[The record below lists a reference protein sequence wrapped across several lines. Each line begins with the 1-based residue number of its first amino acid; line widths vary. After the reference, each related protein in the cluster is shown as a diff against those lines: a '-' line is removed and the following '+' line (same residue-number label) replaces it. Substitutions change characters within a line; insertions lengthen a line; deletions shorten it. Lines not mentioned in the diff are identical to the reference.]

1 MSEIQEG
8 RQIESPDNNKEN
20 ALKYL
25 AILTEHIPD
34 PKAATNV
41 LEAVLVRE
49 WAQTPGSTR
58 ARENIHLFHSLSG
71 SSEKLTHL
79 LWLDLAPRGTH
90 YSF

>member
-49 WAQTPGSTR
+49 AAQTPGFGR
-58 ARENIHLFHSLSG
+58 ARKNIHLFHSLPG
-71 SSEKLTHL
+71 SSEKLIGL
-79 LWLDLAPRGTH
+79 L
-90 YSF
+90 